1 MASGQQL
8 AKHNLEQF
16 RTWRATQTD
25 EDFLQIIHLGRL
37 KRVEIAKAIGCGKSA
52 LTQNPGLRAEID
64 ALESELRN
72 RGILPPVVEAAHT
85 SADQSREYNI
95 SATRLA
101 RNDHR
106 SARLEQE
113 NIELKARIRE
123 LERHLARFGEL
134 SETLAEMGVMPR

>member
-1 MASGQQL
+1 M
-8 AKHNLEQF
+8 
-16 RTWRATQTD
+16 
-25 EDFLQIIHLGRL
+25 
-37 KRVEIAKAIGCGKSA
+37 EIAKAIGCGKSA

-72 RGILPPVVEAAHT
+72 RSILPPVVEAAHT
-85 SADQSREYNI
+85 PTDQSREYNI
-95 SATRLA
+95 SATRLT

-123 LERHLARFGEL
+123 LERRLARFGEL